1 MCRRAIT
8 FFTTVLESQSQLDV
22 LSTGRSV
29 QDWSEYVIGARNACM
44 RDKFARDYSR
54 WFVRTLPTDARTNYR
69 LQKSEVLCKCTYLTL
84 EIAVI
89 ACEFRD
95 GASAAFYCRSLV

>member
-1 MCRRAIT
+1 M
-8 FFTTVLESQSQLDV
+8 FS
-22 LSTGRSV
+22 
-29 QDWSEYVIGARNACM
+29 ARI
-44 RDKFARDYSR
+44 RDKFARNYSR
-54 WFVRTLPTDARTNYR
+54 WFVRTSSSTDVRTNYR

-89 ACEFRD
+89 ACEFHDD